1 MTASSCLVYHR
12 RTGSLVAFGLVMV
25 ALLAPHL
32 ALADESEGDQD
43 VARELREHRDIV
55 SLDDIVKRIERQDHG
70 VVVSVELIRVGK
82 YWVCRPQVVRFVS
95 GRLSRPGMFDPHRE
109 LTCFAQLSSLS
120 F

>member
-1 MTASSCLVYHR
+1 MPCVSQENWFAGRIRPGHGCSSR
-12 RTGSLVAFGLVMV
+12 
-25 ALLAPHL
+25 P

-43 VARELREHRDIV
+43 VARELRDHRDIV
-55 SLDDIVKRIERQDHG
+55 SLGDIVKRIERQDHG

-95 GRLSRPGMFDPHRE
+95 GRLSRPGMFDPHME
-109 LTCFAQLSSLS
+109 FTCFAQLSSLS